1 MTNLTLLLSILLI
14 IAGCSSSPASVI
26 DRAQPPSIRIK
37 THQVEVGETLYS
49 IAWRYDLKVDILA
62 QANNLDRSYL
72 ITPGQTL
79 SLIVGNLKSIQ
90 SPIKQYRV
98 SKGDTLFSI
107 ASEYGVEV
115 QSLALANRLDSPF
128 LLQPGQMITLDTNAL
143 KTAQG
148 QPVQTSKKFTSVNQT
163 KAETPAYSKNLE
175 WQWPVK
181 GKVVESFSP
190 AVLQKGI
197 KVKSAAGS
205 TVHAAA
211 PGNVVYAGSG
221 LRGYGKLII
230 IKHSD
235 MLLSAYANNEK
246 LLVKVGQSVQHKDEI
261 SKLGLEGMM
270 YFEIRKDGD
279 PVNPLNYIK

>member
-1 MTNLTLLLSILLI
+1 M
-14 IAGCSSSPASVI
+14 
-26 DRAQPPSIRIK
+26 
-37 THQVEVGETLYS
+37 
-49 IAWRYDLKVDILA
+49 
-62 QANNLDRSYL
+62 
-72 ITPGQTL
+72 
-79 SLIVGNLKSIQ
+79 
-90 SPIKQYRV
+90 
-98 SKGDTLFSI
+98 
-107 ASEYGVEV
+107 
-115 QSLALANRLDSPF
+115 
-128 LLQPGQMITLDTNAL
+128 
-143 KTAQG
+143 
-148 QPVQTSKKFTSVNQT
+148 
-163 KAETPAYSKNLE
+163 
-175 WQWPVK
+175 
-181 GKVVESFSP
+181 
-190 AVLQKGI
+190 QKGI
-197 KVKSAAGS
+197 KVKSVAGS

>member
-1 MTNLTLLLSILLI
+1 
-14 IAGCSSSPASVI
+14 
-26 DRAQPPSIRIK
+26 
-37 THQVEVGETLYS
+37 VGETLYS

-128 LLQPGQMITLDTNAL
+128 LLQPGQIITLDTNAL

-148 QPVQTSKKFTSVNQT
+148 KPVQTSKKLTSVNQT
-163 KAETPAYSKNLE
+163 KVETPTYSKNLE
-175 WQWPVK
+175 WKWPVK
-181 GKVVESFSP
+181 GKVIESFSP
-190 AVLQKGI
+190 AKLQKGI
-197 KVKSAAGS
+197 KVKSVAGS

>member
-1 MTNLTLLLSILLI
+1 LTNLTLLLSILLI